1 MEFDIELITRRYIWR
16 QIGIFAKICVRF
28 KDAARERL
36 VLIINESKLKQ
47 GKSLRIRGVI
57 AHRGVE
63 YYDIRVLGIRLHI
76 GRFDV
81 QRLWMPWQRN
91 TALQQLAVLFQIRL
105 GCGNEGSQLSPIE
118 INGLSR

>member
-1 MEFDIELITRRYIWR
+1 MEFDIELITWRYIWR
-16 QIGIFAKICVRF
+16 QIRIFAKICVRF
-28 KDAARERL
+28 KDAACERL
-36 VLIINESKLKQ
+36 VLIINESQLKQ

-63 YYDIRVLGIRLHI
+63 CYDIWVLGIRLHI

-81 QRLWMPWQRN
+81 QGLWMSWQRN

-105 GCGNEGSQLSPIE
+105 GCGNKGSQLSPIE